1 MKKPAE
7 TKKFEVKSATDFSAE
22 VKVEGNFKMKLKSLA
37 VAAALGAVVY
47 SASLP

>member
-1 MKKPAE
+1 MKKSAE
-7 TKKFEVKSATDFSAE
+7 TKEVEVKSAANFSAE
-22 VKVEGNFKMKLKSLA
+22 SEVEGHFKMKLKSLA